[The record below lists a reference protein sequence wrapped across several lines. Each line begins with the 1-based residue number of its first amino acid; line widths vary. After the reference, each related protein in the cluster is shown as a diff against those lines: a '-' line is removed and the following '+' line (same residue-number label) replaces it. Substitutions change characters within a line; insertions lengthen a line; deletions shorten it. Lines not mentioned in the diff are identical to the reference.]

1 MQRTPLLAANWK
13 MNTTRREAKALV
25 EDVMAKIKNAGE
37 REILICPP
45 AILVDTVK
53 AAVGNGNSRVS
64 VGVQNMHFADSG
76 AFTGEISAAM
86 VVDAGAKYAI
96 IGHSERR
103 AIFGESD
110 EWCAKKVIQADAN
123 NIIPVLCVGESL
135 EQREK
140 GITENIVTGQL
151 DGSLHGFSLDSGSRL
166 VIAYEPVWAIGTG
179 RTATPEDA
187 EAVCKRIREH
197 LAQKYGERI
206 SSAIRVLYGGS
217 VTADNVDALM
227 AKPNIDGALVG
238 GASLKAESFARIVNF
253 QALEKV

>member
-13 MNTTRREAKALV
+13 MNTTRREARTLV
-25 EDVMAKIKNAGE
+25 EDLLVKIKDTD
-37 REILICPP
+37 REVLICPP
-45 AILVDTVK
+45 AILIDTVK
-53 AAVGNGNSRVS
+53 AAVGNHARIS

-86 VVDAGAKYAI
+86 VTDAGAKYVL

-103 AIFGESD
+103 TIFAESNA
-110 EWCAKKVIQADAN
+110 WCAKKVMQADAN
-123 NIIPVLCVGESL
+123 NILPVLCVGESL
-135 EQREK
+135 EERES
-140 GITENIVTGQL
+140 GTTNGVITGQL
-151 DGSLHGFSLDSGSRL
+151 DGSLDGLRLDSGSRL

-187 EAVCKRIREH
+187 EAVCKHIREH
-197 LAQKYGERI
+197 LAFKYGERI
-206 SSAIRVLYGGS
+206 ASAIRILYGGS

>member
-1 MQRTPLLAANWK
+1 MMQRTPLLAGNWK
-13 MNTTRREAKALV
+13 MNTTRREAKTLV
-25 EDVMAKIKNAGE
+25 EDLLAQVKDTD
-37 REILICPP
+37 REVLLCPP
-45 AILVDTVK
+45 TILVDTVK
-53 AAVGNGNSRVS
+53 AAVGSHSRIS

-86 VVDAGAKYAI
+86 VVDAGCKYAI

-140 GITENIVTGQL
+140 GITNNVVTGQL
-151 DGSLHGFSLDSGSRL
+151 DGSLASFSLDSGSRL

-187 EAVCKRIREH
+187 EAVIKHIREH
-197 LAQKYGERI
+197 LAQMYGERI
-206 SSAIRVLYGGS
+206 SSAIRILYGGS
-217 VTADNVDALM
+217 VTADNIDALM

>member
-1 MQRTPLLAANWK
+1 MQRTPLMAANWK
-13 MNTTRREAKALV
+13 MNTTRREAKTLV
-25 EDVMAKIKNAGE
+25 EDLLALIKNTDNDV
-37 REILICPP
+37 LICPP
-45 AILVDTVK
+45 AILLDTVK
-53 AAVGNGNSRVS
+53 AAMGNSARVA

-86 VVDAGAKYAI
+86 VVDAGAKYAV

-110 EWCAKKVIQADAN
+110 AWCAKKVIQADAH
-123 NIIPVLCVGESL
+123 NIIPILCVGETL

-140 GITENIVTGQL
+140 GVTNDVVTGQL
-151 DGSLHGFSLDSGSRL
+151 DGSLEGLTVDSGTRL

-187 EAVCKRIREH
+187 EAVCRHIREH
-197 LAQKYGERI
+197 LARKYGERI
-206 SSAIRVLYGGS
+206 SSAIRILYGGS

>member
-13 MNTTRREAKALV
+13 MNTTRREAKTLV
-25 EDVMAKIKNAGE
+25 EDILGKIKDTD
-37 REILICPP
+37 REVLICPP
-45 AILVDTVK
+45 SILVDVVK
-53 AAVGNGNSRVS
+53 AAVGNQARVA

-86 VVDAGAKYAI
+86 AVDAGARYAI

-110 EWCAKKVIQADAN
+110 AWCAKKVVQADAN
-123 NIIPVLCVGESL
+123 NLVPILCVGESL

-140 GITENIVTGQL
+140 GITNNVVTGQL
-151 DGSLHGFSLDSGSRL
+151 DGSLEGFRLDSGSRL

-179 RTATPEDA
+179 RTATPDDA
-187 EAVCKRIREH
+187 EAVCKHIREH
-197 LAQKYGERI
+197 LAQRYGERI

-217 VTADNVDALM
+217 VSADNVDALM
-227 AKPNIDGALVG
+227 ARPNIDGALVG
-238 GASLKAESFARIVNF
+238 GASLKAESFARIVNY
-253 QALEKV
+253 QTLEKV

>member
-1 MQRTPLLAANWK
+1 MERTPLLAANWK
-13 MNTTRREAKALV
+13 MNATRREAKNLV
-25 EDVMAKIKNAGE
+25 DDLMAQIKDTDRDV
-37 REILICPP
+37 LICPP

-53 AAVGNGNSRVS
+53 TAVGNHPRVA

-110 EWCAKKVIQADAN
+110 QWCAKKVIQADAN
-123 NIIPVLCVGESL
+123 NILPVLCVGESL

-140 GITENIVTGQL
+140 GITNNVITGQL
-151 DGSLHGFSLDSGSRL
+151 DGSLEGFSLDSGSRL

-179 RTATPEDA
+179 RTATPDDA
-187 EAVCKRIREH
+187 EAVCKHVREH
-197 LAQKYGERI
+197 LASKYGERI
-206 SSAIRVLYGGS
+206 ASGIRILYGGS

-227 AKPNIDGALVG
+227 ARPNIDGALVG
-238 GASLKAESFARIVNF
+238 GASLKAESFARIVNY
-253 QALEKV
+253 QTLEKV

>member
-1 MQRTPLLAANWK
+1 MQRTPLMAANWK
-13 MNTTRREAKALV
+13 MNTTRREARTLV
-25 EDVMAKIKNAGE
+25 EDILARVKDTD
-37 REILICPP
+37 REVLICPP
-45 AILVDTVK
+45 AILIDTVA
-53 AAVGNGNSRVS
+53 AAVGHHARIA

-86 VVDAGAKYAI
+86 VVDAGCKYAI

-103 AIFGESD
+103 AIFGETD
-110 EWCAKKVIQADAN
+110 DWCAKKVIQADAN
-123 NIIPVLCVGESL
+123 NIVPVLCVGESL

-140 GITENIVTGQL
+140 GITNNVVTGQL
-151 DGSLHGFSLDSGSRL
+151 NGSLGGFRLDSGSRL

-187 EAVCKRIREH
+187 EAVIKHIREH
-197 LAQKYGERI
+197 LAEMYGERI
-206 SSAIRVLYGGS
+206 SSAIRILYGGS
-217 VTADNVDALM
+217 VTADNIDALM

>member
-13 MNTTRREAKALV
+13 MHTTRREARTLV
-25 EDVMAKIKNAGE
+25 EDLLAKIAPGD
-37 REILICPP
+37 REVLICPP

-53 AAVGNGNSRVS
+53 AAVGSQARVA

-86 VVDAGAKYAI
+86 VVDAGCRYAI

-103 AIFGESD
+103 TLFGETD
-110 EWCAKKVIQADAN
+110 ADCAKKVLQADAH
-123 NIIPVLCVGESL
+123 NIVPVLCVGESL

-140 GITENIVTGQL
+140 GSTQAVVTSQL
-151 DGSLHGFSLDSGSRL
+151 NGSLEGFRLDSGSRL

-179 RTATPEDA
+179 RTATPDDA
-187 EAVCKRIREH
+187 EAVIKHIREH
-197 LAQKYGERI
+197 LATMYGERI
-206 SSAIRVLYGGS
+206 ASSIRILYGGS

-227 AKPNIDGALVG
+227 ARPNIDGALVG
-238 GASLKAESFARIVNF
+238 GASLKAESFARIVNY
-253 QALEKV
+253 QSLEKV

>member
-1 MQRTPLLAANWK
+1 MQRTPLIAGNWK
-13 MNTTRREAKALV
+13 MNTTRREARTLV
-25 EDVMAKIKNAGE
+25 EDLLAQIQGSND
-37 REILICPP
+37 REVLLCPP

-53 AAVGNGNSRVS
+53 ATVGSQSRVS

-76 AFTGEISAAM
+76 AFTGEIL
-86 VVDAGAKYAI
+86 

-110 EWCAKKVIQADAN
+110 EWCAKKVIQADAH
-123 NIIPVLCVGESL
+123 NIVPVLCVGESL

-140 GITENIVTGQL
+140 GITNNVVTGQL
-151 DGSLHGFSLDSGSRL
+151 DGSLAGFSLDSGSRL

-187 EAVCKRIREH
+187 EAVIKHIREH
-197 LAQKYGERI
+197 LAQMYGERI
-206 SSAIRVLYGGS
+206 SSAIRILYGGS
-217 VTADNVDALM
+217 VTADNIDALM

>member
-1 MQRTPLLAANWK
+1 MQRTPLMAANWK
-13 MNTTRREAKALV
+13 MNTTRREAKTLV
-25 EDVMAKIKNAGE
+25 EDLLALVKDTDNDV
-37 REILICPP
+37 LICPP
-45 AILVDTVK
+45 AVLIDTVK
-53 AAVGNGNSRVS
+53 AAVGSNPKIA

-76 AFTGEISAAM
+76 AFTGEISAAQ
-86 VVDAGAKYAI
+86 VVDAGARYAL

-110 EWCAKKVIQADAN
+110 AWCAKKVIQADAN
-123 NIIPVLCVGESL
+123 NIVPILCVGESL

-140 GITENIVTGQL
+140 GITNDVVTGQL
-151 DGSLHGFSLDSGSRL
+151 DGSLEGFTVDSGSRL

-187 EAVCKRIREH
+187 ETVCKHIREH
-197 LAQKYGERI
+197 LSRKYGERI
-206 SSAIRVLYGGS
+206 SSSVRVLYGGS

-253 QALEKV
+253 QKLEKV

>member
-13 MNTTRREAKALV
+13 MNTTRCEAKTLV
-25 EDVMAKIKNAGE
+25 EDILAKVKDTD
-37 REILICPP
+37 RDVLICPP
-45 AILVDTVK
+45 AILVDVVK
-53 AAVGNGNSRVS
+53 AAVGTHQRVS

-86 VVDAGAKYAI
+86 VVDAGCKYAV

-110 EWCAKKVIQADAN
+110 AWCAKKVIQADAH
-123 NIIPVLCVGESL
+123 NIIPILCVGESL

-140 GITENIVTGQL
+140 GITTNVVTGQL
-151 DGSLHGFSLDSGSRL
+151 DGSLEGFSVDSGLRL

-179 RTATPEDA
+179 RTATPDDA
-187 EAVCKRIREH
+187 EAVCKHIREH

-206 SSAIRVLYGGS
+206 SSAIRILYGGS
-217 VTADNVDALM
+217 VTAENVDALM
-227 AKPNIDGALVG
+227 ARPNIDGALVG
-238 GASLKAESFARIVNF
+238 GASLKAESFARIVNY